1 MYYTRRILRH
11 ALNPWCVCS
20 RASTSAREYALSCSG
35 RRHLDD
41 CMFQQSEH
49 GRHETE
55 IVDICDIY
63 EFRSLKD
70 CVDTANEYNLIV
82 LVDRNN
88 EEAEAT
94 SR

>member
-1 MYYTRRILRH
+1 
-11 ALNPWCVCS
+11 
-20 RASTSAREYALSCSG
+20 
-35 RRHLDD
+35 
-41 CMFQQSEH
+41 MFQRSEH